1 MAQRIVVYASPVAI
15 HKSTH
20 KQKQRALRLMKVGY
34 QHFYNLIFVS
44 RCDNYLCTA
53 MENIYAIIVQP
64 RYNVAYGIIRRHA
77 AIAVVRFP
85 LLHMKAA
92 FRHLLTVA
100 EMYTYI
106 IQALQRTDTCRSN

>member
-44 RCDNYLCTA
+44 GCDNYLCTA
-53 MENIYAIIVQP
+53 MENIYAIIVKP
-64 RYNVAYGIIRRHA
+64 RYNVAYGIIRGQA
-77 AIAVVRFP
+77 ASATLDRCRDVHLYNTGSPAYGHLSFQ
-85 LLHMKAA
+85 LLWLRNHGQ
-92 FRHLLTVA
+92 
-100 EMYTYI
+100 EGS
-106 IQALQRTDTCRSN
+106 QG